1 MGEIADMM
9 LDGTLC
15 SCCGDFLDQNF
26 DLDGA
31 VDGVVEDTS
40 PGFPMMC
47 AACEFEMQRHDVPA
61 KPTKSRRRAA
71 RTKRV
76 AKPTVE

>member
-15 SCCGDFLDQNF
+15 SSCGSFLEENF
-26 DLDGA
+26 DLEAD
-31 VDGVVEDTS
+31 VIEDTS

-47 AACEFEMQRHDVPA
+47 ASCSAEEAPPRKKRNRRGRRFA
-61 KPTKSRRRAA
+61 K
-71 RTKRV
+71 V
-76 AKPTVE
+76 IEE